1 MLFKKNTE
9 TLNIIHNFSSKCMY
23 EQSVT
28 YMLSLKSH
36 TIDKSNFKHIN
47 VPVSRLIDTT
57 MQSDKMLYTEPL
69 SLIHSSS
76 YQGVLVISVL
86 EDFLKVQLIAH
97 PTHWHRLGQGGF
109 MHWAAYLHIL
119 WLAKHGF
126 ICSPIFS
133 FLLLWC
139 WWPRIRF
146 AHISD

>member
-1 MLFKKNTE
+1 
-9 TLNIIHNFSSKCMY
+9 MY

-76 YQGVLVISVL
+76 YKGVLVISVL

-97 PTHWHRLGQGGF
+97 PTH
-109 MHWAAYLHIL
+109 
-119 WLAKHGF
+119 
-126 ICSPIFS
+126 
-133 FLLLWC
+133 
-139 WWPRIRF
+139 
-146 AHISD
+146 